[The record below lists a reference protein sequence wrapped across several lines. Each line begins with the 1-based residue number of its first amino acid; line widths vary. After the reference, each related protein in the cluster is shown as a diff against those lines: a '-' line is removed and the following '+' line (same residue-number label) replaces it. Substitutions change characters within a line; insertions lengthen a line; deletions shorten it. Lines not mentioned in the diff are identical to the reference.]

1 MRRGRLESSVVK
13 FLMKMDNNKY
23 EDAIRRFVLAVYPA
37 DETVSIFE
45 PVIRNSGIVGGKF
58 LQRQRVKNANGKYYT
73 ADDFYVGARVC
84 IHAFPFIILSS
95 DEHSLNYMEHN
106 TTQFTH
112 SDINKI
118 VRKLQ
123 ALLRSSQSGLA

>member
-13 FLMKMDNNKY
+13 FLMKLDNNKY

-58 LQRQRVKNANGKYYT
+58 LQRQRVKNADGQYYT
-73 ADDFYVGARVC
+73 ADDFYVGVRVC
-84 IHAFPFIILSS
+84 IHSFPFILLSS
-95 DEHSLNYMEHN
+95 DEHSLNYM
-106 TTQFTH
+106 
-112 SDINKI
+112 
-118 VRKLQ
+118 
-123 ALLRSSQSGLA
+123 